1 MLAKDFDLWIN
12 WGIDIIRTL
21 VVFLTTLTSFL
32 TSTFRQ
38 EIPAYFQNVLKKL
51 MTKLSLI

>member
-32 TSTFRQ
+32 ISTSRQ